1 MTVNHGVLGSSPR
14 GGAQS
19 NNNMGKLNE
28 ILDGW
33 GNLIKSNFG
42 LLDEETS
49 KLAESRLLY
58 CNACSIR
65 NDNTCDPNK
74 MILNEKTNQMVKGCG
89 CNIAAKTLSRKSE
102 CPAGK
107 W

>member
-1 MTVNHGVLGSSPR
+1 
-14 GGAQS
+14 
-19 NNNMGKLNE
+19 MGKLNE

-42 LLDEETS
+42 LLGEEYQVM
-49 KLAESRLLY
+49 AEKRLLI
-58 CNACSIR
+58 CNPCPIR
-65 NDNTCDPNK
+65 TANTCDPNK
-74 MILNEKTNQMVKGCG
+74 MIMHEHTQEIVRGCG
-89 CNIAAKTLSRKSE
+89 CNIAAKTLSQKTS

>member
-1 MTVNHGVLGSSPR
+1 MR
-14 GGAQS
+14 
-19 NNNMGKLNE
+19 KLNE

-42 LLDEETS
+42 LLDEETRA
-49 KLAESRLLY
+49 LAESRLLH
-58 CNACSIR
+58 CNKCSIR
-65 NDNTCDPNK
+65 TDNTCDPNK
-74 MILNEKTNQMVKGCG
+74 MILNEKTNQMVSGCG
-89 CNIAAKTLSRKSE
+89 CNIAAKTLSRASK

>member
-1 MTVNHGVLGSSPR
+1 MTVNHGVPGSSPG
-14 GGAQS
+14 GGAQIYFY
-19 NNNMGKLNE
+19 MGQLNE

-42 LLDEETS
+42 LLGEEYRIM
-49 KLAESRLLY
+49 AEERLLH
-58 CNACSIR
+58 CNGCSIR
-65 NDNTCDPNK
+65 TDNTCDPNK
-74 MILNEKTNQMVKGCG
+74 MILNEKTNQMVSGCG
-89 CNIAAKTLSRKSE
+89 CNIAAKTLSRASK

>member
-1 MTVNHGVLGSSPR
+1 
-14 GGAQS
+14 
-19 NNNMGKLNE
+19 MGKLNE

-33 GNLIKSNFG
+33 ANVIKSNFG
-42 LLDEETS
+42 ILDEQTRQLSER
-49 KLAESRLLY
+49 RLLHCHSCY
-58 CNACSIR
+58 MRSSNI
-65 NDNTCDPNK
+65 CDPNK
-74 MILNEKTNQMVKGCG
+74 VIKHVRTEQIVRGCG